1 MLTEFQLW
9 VLCTSVVDRARR
21 SFRHAAWPLTV
32 FLIEWSWIMPQFL
45 YNVRTMGLSDTLRCE
60 LRNLALILRLTK
72 NTHISS
78 GPAAALS
85 PAST

>member
-1 MLTEFQLW
+1 
-9 VLCTSVVDRARR
+9 
-21 SFRHAAWPLTV
+21 
-32 FLIEWSWIMPQFL
+32 MPQFL

-78 GPAAALS
+78 GPSAALS

>member
-1 MLTEFQLW
+1 M
-9 VLCTSVVDRARR
+9 R
-21 SFRHAAWPLTV
+21 
-32 FLIEWSWIMPQFL
+32 QFL

-78 GPAAALS
+78 GPSDKEAPGSS
-85 PAST
+85 PGSSSACDHRR